1 MHLMTASYVAKA
13 GPGGGTRRLHQ
24 NTFRRES
31 FYGGE
36 LGSTGLEV
44 TWSLPD
50 DLVIDQLYKCKR

>member
-36 LGSTGLEV
+36 IGST
-44 TWSLPD
+44 
-50 DLVIDQLYKCKR
+50 DLLKVK